1 MGREACGHKNE
12 YLDNVCTYDYTERQG
27 DGGMRK
33 EQMKHSQS
41 TEAKYVILLW
51 ESPEKHPEGGPG
63 RKRGRTRQEEG
74 RQCVPG
80 GKDQRGDNGT
90 KAASLSSRE

>member
-1 MGREACGHKNE
+1 MGREACGHKTE

-27 DGGMRK
+27 DGAMRK

-51 ESPEKHPEGGPG
+51 ESPEKHPEGGSG
-63 RKRGRTRQEEG
+63 RKRGRTRRKKGGSAFQVG
-74 RQCVPG
+74 R
-80 GKDQRGDNGT
+80 T
-90 KAASLSSRE
+90 REATMALRQQV